1 MAEFF
6 GLEDL
11 AMERTLLQQLRTELN
26 SSANKRFFLFE
37 GGSKLSFAA
46 LTISLLAICTQIRI
60 VVGDINNLNNFR
72 QFLPWLKPWASLAW
86 ECEK

>member
-46 LTISLLAICTQIRI
+46 LTISLSAAKGIRI
-60 VVGDINNLNNFR
+60 AMIAL
-72 QFLPWLKPWASLAW
+72 FLILLKGVIT
-86 ECEK
+86 